1 MKKRIPP
8 ALALFVLAPTVG
20 ELISGSAP
28 PVEFLNPFSFF
39 LLAALY
45 GSGALLAREFSLR
58 WNKRWPTIVML
69 GLAYAII
76 EEGLMVK
83 SFFDPAWMDLGDMAN
98 YGRWLGVNW
107 PWTVELMI
115 YHALV
120 SIAIPIQLVELI
132 YPEKRD
138 QRWLTRRG
146 MRAVAILLALD
157 VAFGFLFLTTYH
169 PPAGPYLLAVL
180 VTAALFLWA
189 RALPAEWPPLTRVD
203 PFSYRRIILTGLAF
217 TMGVFIGAAIFPGA
231 GWSPILSILFMV
243 LVSWFG
249 YRLIRR
255 ASGYGAWDDL
265 GRLALI
271 RGALLPLNILGA
283 LREFAPDQPDNPAG
297 MTLVGVLTL
306 LGLWWLARVIRK
318 RTQEEPPPEVLLP
331 FRPK

>member
-231 GWSPILSILFMV
+231 GWSPIL
-243 LVSWFG
+243 
-249 YRLIRR
+249 
-255 ASGYGAWDDL
+255 
-265 GRLALI
+265 
-271 RGALLPLNILGA
+271 
-283 LREFAPDQPDNPAG
+283 
-297 MTLVGVLTL
+297 
-306 LGLWWLARVIRK
+306 
-318 RTQEEPPPEVLLP
+318 
-331 FRPK
+331 